1 MWKFHYQVTMSN
13 HFTLWPTLDNG
24 QPANPTSLTTQS
36 LDTVDGTQGGMNVTP
51 RADGYTVGYLTGDG
65 VPPNGLPVTSGVQF
79 PLGAVAGDYCLRVDY
94 FPNRLFRYDSRRWVK
109 IEDKVRTNL
118 NNGPTND
125 TLRSGFVN
133 NTYTT
138 STTDLGN
145 IPQRQ
150 SLSQIL
156 RPRADNG
163 DQKGFQDPNP
173 PPDTQPGQKSS

>member
-1 MWKFHYQVTMSN
+1 MRFEH
-13 HFTLWPTLDNG
+13 G
-24 QPANPTSLTTQS
+24 
-36 LDTVDGTQGGMNVTP
+36 
-51 RADGYTVGYLTGDG
+51 GYLTGSDDIA
-65 VPPNGLPVTSGVQF
+65 PNGLPVTPGVAF
-79 PLGAVAGDYCLRVDY
+79 PPNPVAGAYVLRLDYK
-94 FPNRLFRYDSRRWVK
+94 PNRLFRYDGVRWVK

-118 NNGPTND
+118 NNGATND

-138 STTDLGN
+138 PTTDLGN

-163 DQKGFQDPNP
+163 DQSGFQDPNP
-173 PPDTQPGQKSS
+173 PPATQPGQKSS